1 MKQCGRYGGS
11 QNRTNLSCESRL
23 VLEFEV
29 GDLCPSFNYENQS
42 LRLYLTSS
50 KNGVITTKKKT
61 VSQPLL
67 GALSAGVLVVH
78 PGAWWGM
85 DKSLGYTEDRL
96 DWGLSRV
103 GPQPPALRLGHSAGQ
118 ARTWSESRQGAILV
132 QPGQGGLA
140 EALQACCRHHPVEG
154 LKQGPDEN
162 AELEPG
168 QGADLASGWYPHPLH
183 MEP

>member
-1 MKQCGRYGGS
+1 MYSAVAGSSEQLGKERERGRGRDTFRGQGS
-11 QNRTNLSCESRL
+11 SYTWMLKTKGSGEEL
-23 VLEFEV
+23 V
-29 GDLCPSFNYENQS
+29 S
-42 LRLYLTSS
+42 
-50 KNGVITTKKKT
+50 KT